1 VSVAYLDSSAFIKTI
16 VLEAESRQLATW
28 LRNRPDR
35 ASSALL
41 RTEAVRAVR
50 SHGPEMIQR
59 VREELANVELVQ
71 IDAALLDAAADL
83 DIPVRSLDA
92 IHLATA
98 LALGRDLAVLV
109 TYDDRMIRGAR
120 ELGIEV
126 ATP

>member
-1 VSVAYLDSSAFIKTI
+1 
-16 VLEAESRQLATW
+16 
-28 LRNRPDR
+28 
-35 ASSALL
+35 
-41 RTEAVRAVR
+41 
-50 SHGPEMIQR
+50 MIQR

>member
-1 VSVAYLDSSAFIKTI
+1 VSVAYLDSSAFVKTI
-16 VLEAESRQLATW
+16 VVEPESRQLATW
-28 LRNRPDR
+28 LRSFPDR

-41 RTEAVRAVR
+41 RMEAVRAVR
-50 SHGPEMIQR
+50 SHGPELVQR
-59 VREELANVELVQ
+59 AREEFANVELAQ